1 MPCRASSSKGLGTWE
16 SAGRSISRVP
26 GMAIYI
32 SESATG
38 LPAGFVSMLRSVGV
52 VHTAVVFLT
61 VQRVIISGSSTLRI
75 LVDIRL
81 HPFFLCC
88 TDCSRLG
95 YKTMYAAGT
104 GGRCMRIPGD
114 SLLLMQMTLP
124 TFPEEE
130 RFEIEPLTMPGFFR
144 VLCRVGYTERLM
156 RNAAFLD
163 SLNKALVEDI
173 RYRALAAK

>member
-1 MPCRASSSKGLGTWE
+1 M
-16 SAGRSISRVP
+16 
-26 GMAIYI
+26 
-32 SESATG
+32 
-38 LPAGFVSMLRSVGV
+38 
-52 VHTAVVFLT
+52 H
-61 VQRVIISGSSTLRI
+61 
-75 LVDIRL
+75 
-81 HPFFLCC
+81 
-88 TDCSRLG
+88 
-95 YKTMYAAGT
+95 
-104 GGRCMRIPGD
+104 IPGD

-144 VLCRVGYTERLM
+144 ALCRVGYTERLM